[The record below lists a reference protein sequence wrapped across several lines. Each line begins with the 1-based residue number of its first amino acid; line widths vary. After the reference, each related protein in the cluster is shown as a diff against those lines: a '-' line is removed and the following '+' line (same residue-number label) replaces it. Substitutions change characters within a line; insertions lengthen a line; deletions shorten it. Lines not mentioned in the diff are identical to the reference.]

1 MKTKELEKR
10 LGITKDTLRF
20 YEKEGL
26 VKPLRDENGY
36 RHYSEED
43 VRIIEIIMFFRSIEF
58 TIDEIK
64 QLFAGTISIS
74 DLMVQK
80 KKYLE
85 RIIDHKKRTIDIIVQ
100 TLDRKKAYFGFLDVP
115 EKYKNEIHVCFKEN
129 DMTIY
134 DYYQTHNDLTFR
146 YDEIEKIRLSLCT
159 RISSQSL
166 KDGKITSVERNRIG
180 LPTYFYIDLD
190 IEIKGVIYQYE
201 STSLDHM
208 DQIMAKLSSLPQVED
223 PLGLIEIFQK
233 NTSRPQLEKVL
244 MSHLKAWQK
253 EFHIDNLR
261 SFEIIPQVK
270 RVTSDIRKEET
281 EISDIFDEAKMLR
294 YKWTVLLA
302 VIALI
307 AFIIC
312 WLYG

>member
-36 RHYSEED
+36 RHYREED

-115 EKYKNEIHVCFKEN
+115 EKYKNEIYVCFKEN

-233 NTSRPQLEKVL
+233 NTSRPQLENVL

-253 EFHIDNLR
+253 EFHIDNPR

-307 AFIIC
+307 AFIIY

>member
-208 DQIMAKLSSLPQVED
+208 DQIMAKLSSLP
-223 PLGLIEIFQK
+223 
-233 NTSRPQLEKVL
+233 
-244 MSHLKAWQK
+244 
-253 EFHIDNLR
+253 
-261 SFEIIPQVK
+261 
-270 RVTSDIRKEET
+270 
-281 EISDIFDEAKMLR
+281 
-294 YKWTVLLA
+294 
-302 VIALI
+302 
-307 AFIIC
+307 
-312 WLYG
+312 

>member
-26 VKPLRDENGY
+26 IKPLRDENGY

-43 VRIIEIIMFFRSIEF
+43 VRIIQMIMFFRSIEF
-58 TIDEIK
+58 TIDEIR

-80 KKYLE
+80 KAFLE
-85 RIIDHKKRTIDIIVQ
+85 SMVEHKKRTIDIIAQ
-100 TLDRKKAYFGFLDVP
+100 TLERKKAYFGFLDVP
-115 EKYKNEIHVCFKEN
+115 EKYKNEIHVCFREN

-134 DYYQTHNDLTFR
+134 DYYQHQTSLTFS
-146 YDEIEKIRLSLCT
+146 YSEIEKIRLSLCT

-166 KDGKITSVERNRIG
+166 KDGKITPVERNRIG

-190 IEIKGVIYQYE
+190 IQIKGVIYQYE

-208 DQIMAKLSSLPQVED
+208 DKIMAKLSSLPQLED

-233 NTSRPQLEKVL
+233 NTSHPQLEKVL
-244 MSHLKAWQK
+244 MSHLKSWQK
-253 EFHIDNLR
+253 EFDIDNPR

-270 RVTSDIRKEET
+270 RVTADIRKEGT
-281 EISDIFDEAKMLR
+281 EISDIFDEAKMSR
-294 YKWTVLLA
+294 YRYTIVFS
-302 VIALI
+302 LI
-307 AFIIC
+307 GLIILMIC
-312 WLYG
+312 WLFG

>member
-26 VKPLRDENGY
+26 IKPSRDENGY

-43 VRIIEIIMFFRSIEF
+43 IRIIQIIMFFRSIEF
-58 TIDEIK
+58 TIDEIR
-64 QLFAGTISIS
+64 QLFAGTVSVS
-74 DLMVQK
+74 DLMFQK

-85 RIIDHKKRTIDIIVQ
+85 RIIDNKKRAIDIIVQ

-115 EKYKNEIHVCFKEN
+115 EKYKNEIYVCFKEN
-129 DMTIY
+129 DITIY
-134 DYYQTHNDLTFR
+134 DYYQTLNDLTFS
-146 YDEIEKIRLSLCT
+146 YDEIEKIKLSLCT

-166 KDGKITSVERNRIG
+166 KNSKITSVAINRIG

-190 IEIKGVIYQYE
+190 LSISGIVYRYE
-201 STSLDHM
+201 SVSLDHM
-208 DQIMAKLSSLPQVED
+208 DQIMARLSPLWQVED

-233 NTSRPQLEKVL
+233 NTSSAQLEKVL
-244 MSHLKAWQK
+244 MSHLKSWQK
-253 EFHIDNLR
+253 EFHIDNPR

-270 RVTSDIRKEET
+270 RVTADIKKEGT
-281 EISDIFDEAKMLR
+281 DIFDIFDEVKMLR
-294 YKWTVLLA
+294 YKWTIFLSVVGLIVL
-302 VIALI
+302 
-307 AFIIC
+307 IIC
-312 WLYG
+312 WLFG

>member
-26 VKPLRDENGY
+26 IKPSRDDNGY

-43 VRIIEIIMFFRSIEF
+43 VRIIQMIMFFRSIEF
-58 TIDEIK
+58 TIDEIR

-74 DLMVQK
+74 ELMVQK
-80 KKYLE
+80 KAFLE
-85 RIIDHKKRTIDIIVQ
+85 SMVEHKKRTIDVIAQ
-100 TLDRKKAYFGFLDVP
+100 TLERKKAYFGFLDVP

-134 DYYQTHNDLTFR
+134 DYYQHQTSLTFS

-166 KDGKITSVERNRIG
+166 KDGKITAVERNRIG

-190 IEIKGVIYQYE
+190 LSISGVVYQYE

-208 DQIMAKLSSLPQVED
+208 NKIMAKLSSLPQVED

-233 NTSRPQLEKVL
+233 NISRLQLEKVL

-253 EFHIDNLR
+253 EFHIDNPR
-261 SFEIIPQVK
+261 SFEIIPQIN
-270 RVTSDIRKEET
+270 RVTADIRKERT
-281 EISDIFDEAKMLR
+281 EISDIFDEAKILR
-294 YKWTVLLA
+294 YRCTIILSLIGLIVLT
-302 VIALI
+302 
-307 AFIIC
+307 IC
-312 WLYG
+312 WLFG